1 MDFLYEAIV
10 VDFNGNYEV
19 CRFTGESRKE
29 VEDKVKSLVDDE
41 GTTYKVFIIG
51 HFGYVGE
58 VEKVPDDIKI
68 TTEILNLK
76 LS

>member
-10 VDFNGNYEV
+10 VDFTGNYEV
-19 CRFTGESRKE
+19 SRFTGESRKE

-41 GTTYKVFIIG
+41 GTTYKVFIFG

-58 VEKVPDDIKI
+58 VEEVPDDIKI

>member
-1 MDFLYEAIV
+1 M
-10 VDFNGNYEV
+10 
-19 CRFTGESRKE
+19 CRFQGESRKE
-29 VEDKVKSLVDDE
+29 VEHKVKSLVDDE
-41 GTTYKVFIIG
+41 GTKYKVLILG

-58 VEKVPDDIKI
+58 VEEVPDDIKL